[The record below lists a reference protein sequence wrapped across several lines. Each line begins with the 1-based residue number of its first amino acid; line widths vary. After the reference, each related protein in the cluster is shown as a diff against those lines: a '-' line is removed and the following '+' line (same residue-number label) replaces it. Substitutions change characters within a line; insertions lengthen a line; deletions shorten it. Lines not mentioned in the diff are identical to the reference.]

1 MEALG
6 QAVSQGGFLG
16 EGASQLQPGGKG
28 GIKWRGERVC
38 EERPA

>member
-16 EGASQLQPGGKG
+16 EGASQLQPGGERKD
-28 GIKWRGERVC
+28 KVEWGESV
-38 EERPA
+38 